1 MQLTKFR
8 YRLNDNKN
16 KFYIQFVYKKKS
28 DIGGNMYVKMIKF
41 GLKNCGSVN
50 VNQPKFK
57 SSVLKKMHIWNI
69 RISYLVLFLIIYLA
83 I

>member
-1 MQLTKFR
+1 
-8 YRLNDNKN
+8 
-16 KFYIQFVYKKKS
+16 
-28 DIGGNMYVKMIKF
+28 MYVKMIKF
-41 GLKNCGSVN
+41 GLKICGSMN